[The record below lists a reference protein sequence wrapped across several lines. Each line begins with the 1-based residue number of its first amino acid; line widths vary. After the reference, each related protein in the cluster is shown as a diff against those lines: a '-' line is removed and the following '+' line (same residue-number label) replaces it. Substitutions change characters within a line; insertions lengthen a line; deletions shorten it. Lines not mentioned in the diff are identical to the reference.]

1 MARGTESHKA
11 ETVSNGERSYTTNT
25 KHSRLV
31 FHYVSLFCISVS
43 VYSCMESCYANVRRV
58 SVSVSVLDMFLFDN
72 VRLKPDQ
79 LPKRDSSKQRS
90 LILVGMPSIVLL
102 CRDQDEAEL
111 LMINGEPIFAKCPWI
126 SICEKVITFWA
137 GVDDFAPALSPQK
150 SVGVEASLRKS
161 RATEPPEG
169 ANLTLAIVAAEAV
182 TRGHEGSSNKGKE
195 IVTDPDI
202 LGGHLQMGS
211 GSGHTNPWGASTELQ
226 GVDDVDYDILREMM
240 ILPCGQKKLETFGA
254 QLMTSMILG
263 QGGKSLGICFYMTTA
278 ADLNNKWASC
288 VGPSVW
294 NDPDMLEVGNGWMT
308 YEEYR
313 GHFSIWALMK
323 VCKLVSGKH
332 LAVNIKKYGI
342 RNCYQS
348 ILKVISTANILHK
361 LQPKCVMEIEL

>member
-1 MARGTESHKA
+1 MSTKIGEGESVKKPEREREREREKESRSRDGER
-11 ETVSNGERSYTTNT
+11 ETVTKSYTTNT

-111 LMINGEPIFAKCPWI
+111 LMINGE
-126 SICEKVITFWA
+126 
-137 GVDDFAPALSPQK
+137 
-150 SVGVEASLRKS
+150 S

-288 VGPSVW
+288 VGPSV
-294 NDPDMLEVGNGWMT
+294 
-308 YEEYR
+308 
-313 GHFSIWALMK
+313 
-323 VCKLVSGKH
+323 CKLVSGKH
-332 LAVNIKKYGI
+332 LAVNIK
-342 RNCYQS
+342 S